1 MTTIKDRYNKV
12 QERIRDA
19 AARSGRE
26 SSEIHL
32 VAVTKYAS
40 VDDVRQLVDM
50 GHTDFGESRLQHF
63 TQISA
68 QIEEYVDR
76 RRELGK
82 PDLAKPIRWHFIG
95 HLQRNK
101 CRRVIPITRMI
112 HSVDTLRL
120 AEEIQEVAGKKG
132 VVIEVLLQT
141 NISRERQKSGI
152 APAAVEYLLEQ
163 ISTMPNVV
171 ARGMMCMAPASE
183 DPEDSREVFMRCSEL
198 FSEMRLSKHCGEM
211 FNVLSMGMSNDF
223 EIAIECGAN
232 IVRVGSALFGEANG
246 VCTASVAVEDKTGP
260 PIEESPISKNL

>member
-1 MTTIKDRYNKV
+1 MTTIKDLYNKV
-12 QERIRDA
+12 QERICDA
-19 AARSGRE
+19 ADRSGRD
-26 SSEIHL
+26 SSDIHL

-63 TQISA
+63 TQIAA
-68 QIEEYVDR
+68 QIEEYVVR

-82 PDLAKPIRWHFIG
+82 PNLENPIRWHFIG

-120 AEEIQEVAGKKG
+120 AEEIQEVAGKKNM
-132 VVIEVLLQT
+132 VIEVLLQT
-141 NISRERQKSGI
+141 NISRERQKNGI

-163 ISTMPNVV
+163 ISTMPNVEP
-171 ARGMMCMAPASE
+171 RGMMCMAPPSE
-183 DPEDSREVFMRCSEL
+183 DPEDSRPIFIRCSEL
-198 FSEMRLSKHCGEM
+198 FSEMRTSKYCGDS

-232 IVRVGSALFGEANG
+232 IVRVGSALFGETNDDRATDLTLN
-246 VCTASVAVEDKTGP
+246 CEP
-260 PIEESPISKNL
+260 